1 MLEVLVKFICF
12 IIMYGTGFLVIK
24 TIVQKGAELSK
35 LTYIYIFVLA
45 AFSVFL
51 HPIQFTP
58 LYTIIIFLLNIIL
71 YKMIFKLTIEEATI
85 TCSIFMIILFIS
97 DLLVTIVFRIFY
109 TVDEIRKGS
118 FISIM
123 ANLLISLTS
132 LIIINIKIVNN
143 IIRKFYESIKSKKA
157 IKSLKFLIVSIIGF
171 CFLGYNITMSKTY
184 GLVYITNSVIMATIG
199 IIAYT
204 FIQSKNS
211 YNQLVD
217 EYDTL
222 FNYVQNF
229 EEWIE
234 KEQLNRHE
242 YKNQLAVLRCLTTEK
257 KVKKKIDEILEDN
270 IEIEGEVVHRLK
282 ELPKGGLKG
291 LMYYKAAIAQ
301 KKKIQLTVD
310 VSLKRKT
317 LLNKL
322 TEEKIKTICKLVGIY
337 FDNAI
342 EAAQETKKKDV
353 LLEIYELTD
362 KVNIVISNTYNKSDN
377 FDKRNERGVTT
388 KGEGHGNGLYFANNL
403 VAKNKW
409 LSTKQEEI
417 DNYYIQTITIKN

>member
-1 MLEVLVKFICF
+1 MLEGLVKFICF
-12 IIMYGTGFLVIK
+12 MIVYCTGIYVSNK
-24 TIVQKGAELSK
+24 IVQDTPKISK
-35 LTYIYIFVLA
+35 LAYLYMTILGIVT
-45 AFSVFL
+45 VFL
-51 HPIQFTP
+51 HPIEYTP
-58 LYTIIIFLLNIIL
+58 IYTIIVFLLNIII
-71 YKMIFKLTIEEATI
+71 YKIIFKLSLEQAII
-85 TCSIFMIILFIS
+85 VCCMFMILLFIS
-97 DLLVTIVFRIFY
+97 DLTITIILRMFYSVNQIRTNNLVA
-109 TVDEIRKGS
+109 
-118 FISIM
+118 IM
-123 ANLLISLTS
+123 TNTAISLTCIC
-132 LIIINIKIVNN
+132 LINTRSINELLKKFFNNIKNK
-143 IIRKFYESIKSKKA
+143 RALKSIK
-157 IKSLKFLIVSIIGF
+157 FLVVLIIGF
-171 CFLGYNITMSKTY
+171 CFLGYNITMSKAY
-184 GLVYITNSVIMATIG
+184 GPVYITNSVIMATIG

-204 FIQSKNS
+204 FIQNKNS
-211 YNQLVD
+211 YNQLID

-229 EEWIE
+229 EDWIE

-301 KKKIQLTVD
+301 KKKIKLTVD

>member
-12 IIMYGTGFLVIK
+12 MIVYCTGIYVVKKIVSNRPGLTMQSYLYFFTLAVSTIFL
-24 TIVQKGAELSK
+24 
-35 LTYIYIFVLA
+35 Y
-45 AFSVFL
+45 
-51 HPIQFTP
+51 PIQYTP
-58 LYTIIIFLLNIIL
+58 LYSIVIFMLNIL
-71 YKMIFKLTIEEATI
+71 TYKKVFNLTFQQAII
-85 TCSIFMIILFIS
+85 VCCLFMVVLAMA
-97 DLLVTIVFRIFY
+97 DTIVTTTLRLFY
-109 TVDEIRKGS
+109 TLEQIRTDYL
-118 FISIM
+118 ISIM
-123 ANLLISLTS
+123 TNLAIGIMSIE
-132 LIIINIKIVNN
+132 IIDTKFILEKTK
-143 IIRKFYESIKSKKA
+143 KFYNNIKSKKMIA
-157 IKSLKFLIVSIIGF
+157 NLVFLITLIIGIVY
-171 CFLGYNITMSKTY
+171 LIYNFSKYEIQTSHY
-184 GLVYITNSVIMATIG
+184 IANIIILLVFV
-199 IIAYT
+199 IIAYI

-282 ELPKGGLKG
+282 ELPKGGFKG

-301 KKKIQLTVD
+301 KKKIKLTVD